1 MSFFL
6 LLLFFFFF
14 FFRTLAVILV
24 SEFIFVMINAPSVLG
39 NTGQKEFKPS
49 EDLSSHGT
57 LF

>member
-6 LLLFFFFF
+6 LLLFFFFFF

-39 NTGQKEFKPS
+39 NIGQKEFKPS
-49 EDLSSHGT
+49 EDLY
-57 LF
+57 